1 MKKETEETL
10 LDEEK
15 CGSCSKVIKF
25 HDLQMTNLINFHYL
39 QMTNLNVVLHC
50 SERLLTVQ

>member
-25 HDLQMTNLINFHYL
+25 HYPQMSNLIKFYYL
-39 QMTNLNVVLHC
+39 QMTNLNVVYTSLF
-50 SERLLTVQ
+50 

>member
-25 HDLQMTNLINFHYL
+25 HDLQMTNLIKFHYL